1 MDTHPKES
9 LHDRKK
15 ADKKNTNNLKVQE
28 DTKKSQDKYQSTFI
42 SRYLDNTFFMNVLA
56 NILLVM
62 ATFCYIIT
70 LYGCHEASQAECL
83 KKFDQTLIKY
93 FVMVLFASAFLYT
106 LIYNLTIYKKI
117 HYAIPVYTTVVIA
130 YLCFVYDTGT
140 DLKYH
145 GSYNRVFLFALMAIC
160 FVAQHFLTF
169 LYMAIRRI
177 GIVKGALGIILLF
190 GIAALSLH
198 FKLISSCRNWR
209 KGLGES
215 EINNSLGGC
224 KVKEPYYCW
233 MNLMDNVFDVS
244 GWMGENCEQIRMDN
258 REQLV
263 RWTRI
268 PGAEVVGYP
277 RVEKWRFFPDS
288 TLNEFQFRVL
298 AGTIDMEDHRVPQ
311 ALKDKTE
318 IVIDFKKENPEMKL
332 RIARD
337 ENIVQKRASSRKAY
351 KNNKFISKNV
361 IHLFIDSLSRDN
373 FKRKLPKA
381 RAWLEKFYNNQNSDA
396 RVYQFL
402 KYHAIASWTFINM
415 VPTTFGVDGSH
426 QGNAV
431 HSNKYYKEKGFIT
444 GQAHNYCGRE
454 FYDLE
459 PGNIEN
465 FSWEAFDHEANLLGC
480 DPNYSVPGHPFA
492 IFNGPY
498 GMKRRCL
505 YGKDSSWYVFDYGKK
520 FWKAYPD
527 SPKHLR
533 LAFLDAHEGTG
544 EVVKYMDDKLVDFFE
559 FLENEGSL
567 KDTTIVFQS
576 DHGVNMPGFYTF
588 VDAQDFWIEKTLP
601 ALFLIVPQEVAME
614 YDEVLKE
621 KENLLL
627 SPYDIHNTFLH
638 LASSP
643 KMAYNQVG
651 KSLFDKTNDR
661 DERNCDKFRVVDP
674 YCQCMGERE

>member
-1 MDTHPKES
+1 MDTHPKET
-9 LHDRKK
+9 LHDRSKASKKYNNLLNVDDQKK
-15 ADKKNTNNLKVQE
+15 AQSLDKSFLSK
-28 DTKKSQDKYQSTFI
+28 
-42 SRYLDNTFFMNVLA
+42 YLDNNKFMNFFA
-56 NILLVM
+56 NGILVIAIISYL
-62 ATFCYIIT
+62 IT

-93 FVMVLFASAFLYT
+93 FVLVLLTSAFLFT

-117 HYAIPVYTTVVIA
+117 HYVISIYTTVIIA
-130 YLCFVYDTGT
+130 FLCFVYDTGN

-145 GSYNRVFLFALMAIC
+145 GSYNRVFLFSLMAVC
-160 FVAQHFLTF
+160 FVIQHFFTF
-169 LYMAIRRI
+169 LYLAIKRIGLIKGLI
-177 GIVKGALGIILLF
+177 GIVLLIL
-190 GIAALSLH
+190 IATFSLH
-198 FKLISSCRNWR
+198 FKLVSSCNNWR
-209 KGLGES
+209 KGLGDS
-215 EINNSLGGC
+215 ELDNNIEGC
-224 KVKEPYYCW
+224 KIKEPYYCW
-233 MNLMDNVFDVS
+233 MNFMDNVFDVS

-268 PGAEVVGYP
+268 PSAKVVGYP

-298 AGTIDMEDHRVPQ
+298 ASTIDMEDPRVPQ
-311 ALKDKTE
+311 TLKDRTE
-318 IVIDFKKENPEMKL
+318 IIIDFKKKNPEMSL
-332 RIARD
+332 RVTKD
-337 ENIVQKRASSRKAY
+337 ESLVQKRTNVRSSF

-373 FKRKLPKA
+373 FRRKLPKA
-381 RAWLEKFYNNQNSDA
+381 RAWLERFYKNQNSEA

-402 KYHAIASWTFINM
+402 KYHGIASWTFINM

-426 QGNAV
+426 QGNPV
-431 HSNKYYKEKGFIT
+431 HSNRYYKEKGFIT

-459 PGNIEN
+459 PGNVEK
-465 FSWEAFDHEANLLGC
+465 FVWEPFDHEANLLGC

-520 FWKAYPD
+520 FWKAYAD

-559 FLENEGSL
+559 FLESEGSL
-567 KDTTIVFQS
+567 KDTVIVFQS

-601 ALFLIVPQEVAME
+601 TLFLIVPQDVAKD
-614 YDEVLKE
+614 YDEVLRE

-638 LASSP
+638 LANSS
-643 KMAYNQVG
+643 KMSHNNVG
-651 KSLFDKTNDR
+651 KSLFEKTNDR
-661 DERNCDKFRVVDP
+661 EERNCDKFRVVDP
-674 YCQCMGERE
+674 YCQCIGERE